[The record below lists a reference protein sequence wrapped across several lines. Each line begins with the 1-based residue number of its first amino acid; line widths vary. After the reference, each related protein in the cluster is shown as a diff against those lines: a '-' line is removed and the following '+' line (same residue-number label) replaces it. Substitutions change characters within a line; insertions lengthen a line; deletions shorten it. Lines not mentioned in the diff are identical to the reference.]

1 MRDTMENNTEITKSK
16 KILIISGLT
25 ILNLGLLMGAI
36 AYFSNILFAD
46 LTVDT
51 STKGLDYYINYAK
64 GTDIPSGTINPSS
77 TYEGGNSVSVTLYKK
92 DNTYD
97 IYGNIYLDI
106 TTIGDNLK
114 NSDALKYTVVDNN
127 KNVISSGSLKGTTS
141 SSSLLIAKNITLTTT
156 LATYSIYLWL
166 DENNVNDYSVSGETI
181 KASIRCTAT
190 MQK

>member
-25 ILNLGLLMGAI
+25 IINLGLLAGAI

-141 SSSLLIAKNITLTTT
+141 SSSLLIAENITLTTIET
-156 LATYSIYLWL
+156 TYSIYLWF

>member
-36 AYFSNILFAD
+36 AYFSNVLFAD

>member
-1 MRDTMENNTEITKSK
+1 MENNTEITKNK

-25 ILNLGLLMGAI
+25 ILVIGLLAGTI
-36 AYFSNILFAD
+36 AYLSKVLFSD
-46 LTVDT
+46 LTVNT
-51 STKGLDYYINYAK
+51 TTKGLDYYINYSK
-64 GTDIPSGTINPSS
+64 GTDITNATINPST
-77 TYEGGNSVSVTLYKK
+77 TYEGGNNVTVTLYKK

-114 NSDALKYTVVDNN
+114 NSEALKYTVLDSSNN
-127 KNVISSGSLKGTTS
+127 TISTGTLKGTTS
-141 SSSLLIAKNITLTTT
+141 SSSLLLAQNITLTTT
-156 LATYSIYLWL
+156 MTTYTVYLWL
-166 DENNVNDYSVSGETI
+166 DENNITDYQIEGETI

>member
-25 ILNLGLLMGAI
+25 IINLGLLAGAI
-36 AYFSNILFAD
+36 AYLSNILFAD

-127 KNVISSGSLKGTTS
+127 ENVISSGSLKGTTS
-141 SSSLLIAKNITLTTT
+141 SSSLLIAENITLTTIET
-156 LATYSIYLWL
+156 TYSIYLWF

>member
-1 MRDTMENNTEITKSK
+1 MENNTEITKSK

-156 LATYSIYLWL
+156 LTTYSIYLWL

>member
-141 SSSLLIAKNITLTTT
+141 SSSLLIAENITLTTT

>member
-25 ILNLGLLMGAI
+25 IINLGLLAGAI
-36 AYFSNILFAD
+36 AYLSNILFAD

-64 GTDIPSGTINPSS
+64 GTDIPSGTLNPSS

-141 SSSLLIAKNITLTTT
+141 SSSLLIAENITLTTIET
-156 LATYSIYLWL
+156 TYSIYLWF

>member
-64 GTDIPSGTINPSS
+64 GTDISSGTINPSS

-141 SSSLLIAKNITLTTT
+141 SSSLLIAENITLTTT